1 VKKTEDIESIIA
13 GCIEKK
19 RSSQERLFKLY
30 YGKLMGATLRY
41 TNDNDTAQ
49 EIVQEGFIKIF
60 EKITKFE
67 NTGSFEGW
75 MRRIVV
81 NTAIDY
87 LRKSKRDNW
96 VQENE
101 INTKDEYSN
110 PTEENELQTALEIKA
125 EYAIQAIQELSP
137 AYRTVFNLYVI
148 ENYSHKEIS
157 ELLGISEGTSKSNL
171 SKAKFNLQKIISQ
184 HLSSIENE

>member
-13 GCIEKK
+13 GCIDKK

-125 EYAIQAIQELSP
+125 EYAIQAIDAVLMQTNREFKFYVSENSENKNSANILIKKYKLTKLQILKMDRLKRLS
-137 AYRTVFNLYVI
+137 V
-148 ENYSHKEIS
+148 K
-157 ELLGISEGTSKSNL
+157 K
-171 SKAKFNLQKIISQ
+171 
-184 HLSSIENE
+184 

>member
-1 VKKTEDIESIIA
+1 MKKTEDIETIIA
-13 GCIEKK
+13 GCIENK

-41 TNDNDTAQ
+41 TSDQDTAQ

-60 EKITKFE
+60 DKLTKFE

-101 INTKDEYSN
+101 INTKNDYSN
-110 PTEENELQTALEIKA
+110 PTEESEMQAEFEIKA
-125 EYAIQAIQELSP
+125 ELAIQAIQELSP
-137 AYRTVFNLYVI
+137 AYRTVFNLYVV
-148 ENYSHKEIS
+148 ENYSHKEIA

-171 SKAKFNLQKIISQ
+171 SKAKINLQKIINH
-184 HLSSIENE
+184 HLSSVENE

>member
-1 VKKTEDIESIIA
+1 VKKTEDIESIIT

-30 YGKLMGATLRY
+30 YGKLMGVSLRY
-41 TNDNDTAQ
+41 TKDNDTAQ

-60 EKITKFE
+60 DKITKFE

-87 LRKSKRDNW
+87 LRKSNRDNW

-110 PTEENELQTALEIKA
+110 PTEEIELQNEKEIKA
-125 EYAIQAIQELSP
+125 EFAMQAIQELSP

-171 SKAKFNLQKIISQ
+171 SKAKLNLQKIISQ